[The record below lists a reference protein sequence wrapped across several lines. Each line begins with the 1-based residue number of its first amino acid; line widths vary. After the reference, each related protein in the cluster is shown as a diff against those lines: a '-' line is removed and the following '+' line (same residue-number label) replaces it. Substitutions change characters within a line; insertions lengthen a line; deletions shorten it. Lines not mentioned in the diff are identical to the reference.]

1 MVAWPPMR
9 PLHRLAVLAATFAAA
24 TLVHYRD
31 ARA

>member
-1 MVAWPPMR
+1 ML